1 MVCIVGCVVSSSW
14 YVVGWCPALWAVGV
28 ECRGI

>member
-14 YVVGWCPALWAVGV
+14 YVVGWCPAIGEYVECVGV
-28 ECRGI
+28 